1 MQPKQRFSGAACRA
15 GTINKLLSG
24 KANTTDTETAAS
36 HIQWLAAVSV
46 SGSRVLAGLQIGVR
60 GDAVAHLA
68 IVEFFIGDHVKVKEV
83 CRRDHHGNAE
93 VGLSHQDNA
102 PRDKYDAEYIDKL
115 RAECFDPP
123 NKK

>member
-1 MQPKQRFSGAACRA
+1 MQPKQRCSGAASRA
-15 GTINKLLSG
+15 GTINKLLSD
-24 KANTTDTETAAS
+24 KANT
-36 HIQWLAAVSV
+36 VSV

-60 GDAVAHLA
+60 EDAVAPLA
-68 IVEFFIGDHVKVKEV
+68 IVEFFIGDHVKVKKV
-83 CRRDHHGNAE
+83 CRRDHQGNAE
-93 VGLSHQDNA
+93 VGLFHQDNA